1 MKKARIKIYP
11 CFDPDG
17 ITRKPFLLGFGCLRN
32 DFFAVVIPA
41 ALADLMGHFQPMTM
55 RALYERFRMR
65 LIVRK
70 TFARSAFRLF
80 SLGDC
85 HVLTSLASATRRKSG
100 RARSFPY
107 EYK

>member
-1 MKKARIKIYP
+1 MEY
-11 CFDPDG
+11 
-17 ITRKPFLLGFGCLRN
+17 TVNPFLLGFGFLRN
-32 DFFAVVIPA
+32 DFFSVVVTA
-41 ALADLMGHFQPMTM
+41 ALADLMRDFQHVAM